1 MGANRNDSVI
11 EQNLSTALNIL
22 SNNSKDSKKIAAYS
36 VVKILVEQSPYI
48 TFKKL
53 LQKQK
58 NGRDNLDILIQ
69 NPKNKSIKVR

>member
-11 EQNLSTALNIL
+11 EQNLSTPLNIL